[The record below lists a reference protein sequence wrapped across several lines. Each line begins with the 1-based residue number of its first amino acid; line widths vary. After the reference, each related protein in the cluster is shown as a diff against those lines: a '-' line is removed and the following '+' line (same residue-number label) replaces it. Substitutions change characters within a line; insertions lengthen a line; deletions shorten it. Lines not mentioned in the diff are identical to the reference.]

1 MKGLPRLLFAV
12 AAALVLS
19 VPAFAQGTLRGKGKV
34 TDQDGAP
41 LPGVTVMVKGTSQGT
56 MTGADGS
63 YSMQAA
69 KGSVIEFS
77 CLGLATQEFTFD
89 GRSAINVRM
98 TEDALYLDD
107 VVVVGYGTAK
117 KETLTA
123 AVSAIKGDELLKAP
137 ATNVS
142 QVLQVSFPVYPP
154 CRNPVSLA
162 LTRPPSASAAPCTA

>member
-1 MKGLPRLLFAV
+1 MFTAV
-12 AAALVLS
+12 AGLVLVQS
-19 VPAFAQGTLRGKGKV
+19 AFAQGTLRGKV

-41 LPGVTVMVKGTSQGT
+41 LPGVTVLVKGTTQGT
-56 MTGADGS
+56 MTGGDGT
-63 YSMQAA
+63 YSMQAS

-77 CLGLATQEFTFD
+77 CLGLATQEHTFD
-89 GRSAINVRM
+89 GRTPINIQM

-142 QVLQVSFPVYPP
+142 LCSCGKGPDHSP
-154 CRNPVSLA
+154 RA
-162 LTRPPSASAAPCTA
+162 RP

>member
-1 MKGLPRLLFAV
+1 MKGFLKLLFTVV
-12 AAALVLS
+12 AGLLLAQS
-19 VPAFAQGTLRGKGKV
+19 AFAQGTLRGKV

-41 LPGVTVMVKGTSQGT
+41 LPGVTVLVKGTTQGT
-56 MTGADGS
+56 MTGADGT
-63 YSMQAA
+63 YSMQAS

-77 CLGLATQEFTFD
+77 CLGLATQEHTFD
-89 GRSAINVRM
+89 GRTPINIQM

-142 QVLQVSFPVYPP
+142 LSSCGKGPDHSP
-154 CRNPVSLA
+154 RA
-162 LTRPPSASAAPCTA
+162 RP